1 MLTDFFVGRIF
12 FFENIGKEE
21 YFHDKEK
28 DKQFDNDEY
37 PQRFSQGHIFK
48 TFVVKFENPFQ
59 NRHELIV
66 FSFQYFRFFLVEIF
80 LL

>member
-1 MLTDFFVGRIF
+1 MLADLFISRIF
-12 FFENIGKEE
+12 FFENIGEEE
-21 YFHDKEK
+21 YFHDEEK

-37 PQRFSQGHIFK
+37 PQRFSQGHVFK